1 MTDKDGQPDS
11 RIQAWSPVQTS
22 GSTPKRS
29 LTMRRPS
36 LTALLNSGF
45 TRRCLFSMHSDCAMM
60 TFGPLMSVVSASSI
74 VARTLATSYVR
85 SSVRTHFTP
94 TPRTA

>member
-1 MTDKDGQPDS
+1 
-11 RIQAWSPVQTS
+11 
-22 GSTPKRS
+22 
-29 LTMRRPS
+29 MRRPS

-60 TFGPLMSVVSASSI
+60 TLGPLMSVVSASSI

-94 TPRTA
+94 TPRTAWSMGLLVDRSGLSARDDRMSCPPVAEA